1 MNEHKSSAGKRRY
14 GIFRSITDRIHCFET
29 LQAD

>member
-1 MNEHKSSAGKRRY
+1 MNEHKSSAGK
-14 GIFRSITDRIHCFET
+14 GGMGFRSITDRIHCFET